1 MSHTVHVEPMSVAPV
16 QVTATHPEP
25 AHPAPTEDKVTRV
38 VFLIIMGFSALF
50 IAATIF
56 LSHM

>member
-1 MSHTVHVEPMSVAPV
+1 MSQTAHAEPMPAAPV
-16 QVTATHPEP
+16 QAAAAHPEP
-25 AHPAPTEDKVTRV
+25 AHPAPTEDQITRV
-38 VFLIIMGFSALF
+38 AFLVIMVFSALF

>member
-1 MSHTVHVEPMSVAPV
+1 MSHAAPAEEQIARVA
-16 QVTATHPEP
+16 
-25 AHPAPTEDKVTRV
+25 
-38 VFLIIMGFSALF
+38 FLVIMVFSALF